1 MSKKTKEILFWLVML
16 TAFITF
22 IFSFPSCSTKRV
34 VEQAK
39 YTTQN
44 IVSEESVEAYG
55 KEDVVIK
62 SDENDTNVI
71 ITLTPM
77 VDVPFSSTSE
87 IYKGINSEGY
97 KVKEVKI
104 KTKTTN
110 KAITTTTN
118 QTQKIQTKKSANLTG
133 TEITTTKQE
142 KQNNRN
148 ILPFVIFA
156 SLFCLFAFVL
166 YEKNNNIWK

>member
-16 TAFITF
+16 TVFVLF
-22 IFSFPSCSTKRV
+22 IFSFPSCSVTKRT
-34 VEQAK
+34 EQAK
-39 YTTQN
+39 YTAQTN
-44 IVSEESVEAYG
+44 VAEESVAYS

-62 SDENDTNVI
+62 SDENDTSVI
-71 ITLTPM
+71 VTLTPM

-104 KTKTTN
+104 KTTN

-156 SLFCLFAFVL
+156 SLFCLFVFVVL
-166 YEKNNNIWK
+166 KKNNKLWK